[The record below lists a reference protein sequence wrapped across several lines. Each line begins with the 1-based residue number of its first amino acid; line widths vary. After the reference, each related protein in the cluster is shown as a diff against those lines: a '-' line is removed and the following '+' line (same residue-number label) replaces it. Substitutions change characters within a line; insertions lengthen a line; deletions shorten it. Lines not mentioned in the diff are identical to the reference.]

1 MELSWLLVLGYYYN
15 SLIKKLSKWEILIF
29 VTMEAVIKINKLL
42 LVKFVGHCIA
52 KEIRLIEVQSPASEK
67 CKLRTSN
74 YNDGHQRN

>member
-1 MELSWLLVLGYYYN
+1 
-15 SLIKKLSKWEILIF
+15 
-29 VTMEAVIKINKLL
+29 MEAEIKINKLR